1 MARSLSVKVP
11 TASLIAEVEAKISEI
26 VEAIANY
33 PIAVKQYKE
42 DYKAYKQE
50 LVKAALKALKNPDLL
65 TEADA
70 LDVGVSYREDLALT
84 INKEFVTL
92 PKPPIKPEDPSQKEW
107 FGNKHLS
114 RLEMLQKNLKVLKM
128 TQQEEVNA
136 STYSS
141 VMELL

>member
-1 MARSLSVKVP
+1 MARALSVKVP

-26 VEAIANY
+26 VDAIANY

-50 LVKAALKALKNPDLL
+50 LVKIALKALKNPDLL

-70 LDVGVSYREDLALT
+70 LDVSISYRDDLSLV
-84 INKEFVTL
+84 INKDFVTL

-107 FGNKHLS
+107 IGNKHLS

>member
-1 MARSLSVKVP
+1 MARALSVKVP

-26 VEAIANY
+26 VDAIANY
-33 PIAVKQYKE
+33 PIALKQYKE

-50 LVKAALKALKNPDLL
+50 LVKVALKALKNPDLL

-70 LDVGVSYREDLALT
+70 LDVSISYRDDLALT
-84 INKEFVTL
+84 ISKDFVTL

-107 FGNKHLS
+107 IGRQHLS
-114 RLEMLQKNLKVLKM
+114 RLELLQKNLKVLKM